1 LRVLSTMRKTSYAV
15 TFLLVSLSLT
25 LNILAIQRTD
35 WLIDPGREFLH
46 TKSIVHYGLMQRCE
60 RQVMRIPDPD
70 GDWQEVYTDFKCRD
84 FPKRVSDSCE
94 KENRLFCVEWTSAGY
109 LAQMAVGFGVMALF
123 SLLIGVSTH
132 SRRRRVWKA
141 VAGLVTLNA
150 LFSMIAFI
158 IVSDLFRTSH
168 LPEFAYVYPGPA
180 WYINMLSW
188 VFSFLIV
195 FGVIW
200 TGKAADKGHKWAAG
214 NRAYTRIR
222 DSNA

>member
-1 LRVLSTMRKTSYAV
+1 MRKTSYVV
-15 TFLLVSLSLT
+15 TFLLVSVSLT
-25 LNILAIQRTD
+25 LNILANQRTD

-46 TKSIVHYGLMQRCE
+46 TKYIVHYGLMERCE
-60 RQVMRIPDPD
+60 RQVLRIPDPD
-70 GDWQEVYTDFKCRD
+70 GDWQEVFTAFKCRD
-84 FPKRVSDSCE
+84 FPKSVSDRCE

-109 LAQMAVGFGVMALF
+109 LAHMALGFSVMALF

-141 VAGLVTLNA
+141 VAGLVTFNA
-150 LFSMIAFI
+150 LFSMIAFS
-158 IVSDLFRTSH
+158 IVSDVYRTSGI
-168 LPEFAYVYPGPA
+168 PDFAFVHPGPA

-200 TGKAADKGHKWAAG
+200 TGKAADKGKKWAAG

-222 DSNA
+222 DSHA

>member
-1 LRVLSTMRKTSYAV
+1 M
-15 TFLLVSLSLT
+15 
-25 LNILAIQRTD
+25 
-35 WLIDPGREFLH
+35 E
-46 TKSIVHYGLMQRCE
+46 RCE
-60 RQVMRIPDPD
+60 RQVVRIPDPD
-70 GDWQEVYTDFKCRD
+70 SDWQEVYTNFKCRD
-84 FPKRVSDSCE
+84 FPKSVSDRCE

-109 LAQMAVGFGVMALF
+109 LAHMAVGFDVLALF

-141 VAGLVTLNA
+141 VAGFVTFNGAWPIFVWGIFANFRHFPLIIA

-158 IVSDLFRTSH
+158 IVSDLYRTSR
-168 LPEFAYVYPGPA
+168 LPEFAFVYPGKRLLCPLLSSRSLIPFPFTGPA
-180 WYINMLSW
+180 WYIGMLSW

-222 DSNA
+222 DNNA

>member
-1 LRVLSTMRKTSYAV
+1 VLPTMRKTSYAV
-15 TFLLVSLSLT
+15 TFLLVLVSLT
-25 LNILAIQRTD
+25 LNILAIIRTD
-35 WLIDPGREFLH
+35 WLIDPGREFLY
-46 TKSIVHYGLMQRCE
+46 TRINVRYGLMKRCE
-60 RQVMRIPDPD
+60 RQVLRVPDPD
-70 GDWQEVYTDFKCRD
+70 GDWQFVYTAFKCRD
-84 FPKRVSDSCE
+84 FPKSVSDRCE

-109 LAQMAVGFGVMALF
+109 LAQLAVGFGTMALF
-123 SLLIGVSTH
+123 ALLIGVSTH

-150 LFSMIAFI
+150 LFSMFAFI
-158 IVSDLFRTSH
+158 IVSDLFRTSR
-168 LPEFAYVYPGPA
+168 LPDFDDVFPGPA
-180 WYINMLSW
+180 WYINLLSW

-222 DSNA
+222 DNDE